1 MFTGEKPDLL
11 DLMPFREDSI
21 YVVGKDGI
29 PQHWDGEEWLPVR
42 TENTNPLMGIWG
54 PHENCIYAVGIGGVV
69 LLYNGKEWQQVDT
82 GSYDS
87 LNSAFGFDES
97 NIFLYGVGGRMLYW
111 NGEKWDY
118 REPNTCLLYTSPS
131 PRDS

>member
-11 DLMPFREDSI
+11 DIMPFRHDCI

-29 PQHWDGEEWLPVR
+29 PQHWDGDEWLPVR

-54 PHENCIYAVGIGGVV
+54 PNENTIYTVGIGGVV
-69 LLYNGKEWQQVDT
+69 LFYNGKEWKYIDT

-87 LNSAFGFDES
+87 LNSVSIYFHS
-97 NIFLYGVGGRMLYW
+97 LPL
-111 NGEKWDY
+111 
-118 REPNTCLLYTSPS
+118 
-131 PRDS
+131 